1 MSEGKEGKADSRVE
15 WIKENIKAS
24 LPNIKKDRLEKS
36 FALEATVDAIHSFLE
51 IRVYWQHGSFSYH
64 TGAKKIWTNGL
75 QYNVPI
81 WAWGFARLRNLFV

>member
-51 IRVYWQHGSFSYH
+51 GEI
-64 TGAKKIWTNGL
+64 
-75 QYNVPI
+75 
-81 WAWGFARLRNLFV
+81 

>member
-51 IRVYWQHGSFSYH
+51 GDSPALLFNGDNATVLEEFPERIPKNKCVYFLNS
-64 TGAKKIWTNGL
+64 TI
-75 QYNVPI
+75 
-81 WAWGFARLRNLFV
+81 